1 MPHKHLIGQI
11 LLDKNPGV
19 LTVINKTEDVGTES
33 VFRTFPYEVL
43 AGPDDMDVTV
53 MSNDCEFKFNFGK
66 VYWNTRLNTEH
77 ERLIGKFREGETV
90 CDVMAGV
97 GPFAV
102 PSGKKNVFVWAND
115 LNPDSYEGLSW
126 AIKRNKV
133 DQFVHASCSDGQEF
147 IRSAT
152 KSLPTAKRSAV
163 LKPKRSRAITKP
175 KPVQGERVID
185 EPASFDHYVM
195 NLPAS
200 AVEFL
205 GAFRGTYSG
214 REREFQP
221 YTERKLPMVH
231 VYCFVPRRDT
241 ESEESQAVCDLVS
254 KHLGHLITLES
265 PDLEVWYVRLVSPK
279 KKMFCASFRLPPEVA
294 FGESENQA
302 A

>member
-1 MPHKHLIGQI
+1 
-11 LLDKNPGV
+11 LDKNPRIR
-19 LTVINKTEDVGTES
+19 TVINKTEDVGTES

-43 AGPDDMDVTV
+43 AGPADLDVTIS
-53 MSNDCEFKFNFGK
+53 SNGCEFKFNFGK
-66 VYWNTRLNTEH
+66 VYWNTRLEFEH
-77 ERLIGKFREGETV
+77 ERLISKFGEGETV

-102 PSGKKNVFVWAND
+102 PSGRKRVFVWAND

-133 DQFVHASCSDGQEF
+133 DQFVHASCSDGRDF

-152 KSLPTAKRSAV
+152 RRLSTAKRRAV
-163 LKPKRSRAITKP
+163 LKPKNSRARP
-175 KPVQGERVID
+175 KAESAQAERIFD

-205 GAFRGTYSG
+205 DAFRGTYVG

-221 YTERKLPMVH
+221 HTERKLPMIH
-231 VYCFVPRRDT
+231 VYCFVAKRDV
-241 ESEESQAVCDLVS
+241 EAEEDEAVCALVS
-254 KHLGHLITLES
+254 KHLGHPVTLDL
-265 PDLEVWYVRLVSPK
+265 PDVEVWYVRLVSPK

-294 FGESENQA
+294 FTEHDKQA

>member
-1 MPHKHLIGQI
+1 
-11 LLDKNPGV
+11 
-19 LTVINKTEDVGTES
+19 
-33 VFRTFPYEVL
+33 
-43 AGPDDMDVTV
+43 MDVTV

-66 VYWNTRLNTEH
+66 VYWNTRLSTEH
-77 ERLIGKFREGETV
+77 ECLISKFTEGETV

-115 LNPDSYEGLSW
+115 LNPDSFEGLSW

-133 DQFVHASCSDGQEF
+133 DRFVHASCSDGREF

-152 KSLPTAKRSAV
+152 KRLPTAKRKAV
-163 LKPKRSRAITKP
+163 LKSKRSRAATKA
-175 KPVQGERVID
+175 KTGQAERILD

-205 GAFRGTYSG
+205 DAFRGAYVG
-214 REREFQP
+214 REREFHP
-221 YTERKLPMVH
+221 HTERKLPLVH
-231 VYCFVPRRDT
+231 VYCFVPRMDL
-241 ESEESQAVCDLVS
+241 EVDEVKAVCELVS
-254 KHLGHLITLES
+254 KHLGHPITLEL
-265 PDLEVWYVRLVSPK
+265 PDIEIRYVRLVSPK

-294 FGESENQA
+294 FADYDNQA

>member
-1 MPHKHLIGQI
+1 
-11 LLDKNPGV
+11 LDKNPAIR
-19 LTVINKTEDVGTES
+19 TVINKTEDVGTES

-43 AGPDDMDVTV
+43 AGPADLDVTIS
-53 MSNDCEFKFNFGK
+53 SNGCEFKFNFGK
-66 VYWNTRLNTEH
+66 VYWNTRLEFEH

-97 GPFAV
+97 GPFAM
-102 PSGKKNVFVWAND
+102 PSGKKRVFVWAND

-133 DQFVHASCSDGQEF
+133 DQFVHASCSDGRDF

-152 KSLPTAKRSAV
+152 KKLPTAKRRAV
-163 LKPKRSRAITKP
+163 LKPKSSRTGP
-175 KPVQGERVID
+175 KAESAQVERIID

-205 GAFRGTYSG
+205 DAFRGTYVG

-221 YTERKLPMVH
+221 HTERKLPMIH
-231 VYCFVPRRDT
+231 VYCFVTKRDV
-241 ESEESQAVCDLVS
+241 EAEEDEAVCALVS
-254 KHLGHLITLES
+254 KHLGHPVTLDL
-265 PDLEVWYVRLVSPK
+265 PDVEVWYVRLVSPK

-294 FGESENQA
+294 FAEYNKQA
-302 A
+302 AAT

>member
-1 MPHKHLIGQI
+1 
-11 LLDKNPGV
+11 
-19 LTVINKTEDVGTES
+19 
-33 VFRTFPYEVL
+33 
-43 AGPDDMDVTV
+43 MDVTIS
-53 MSNDCEFKFNFGK
+53 SNNCEFKFNFGK
-66 VYWNTRLNTEH
+66 VYWNTRLEFEH
-77 ERLIGKFREGETV
+77 ARLISKFKDGESV

-133 DQFVHASCSDGQEF
+133 DQFVHASCSDGRAS

-152 KSLPTAKRSAV
+152 KRLPTAKRRV
-163 LKPKRSRAITKP
+163 ILKPKTPRAAAKVESMLATRIL
-175 KPVQGERVID
+175 E
-185 EPASFDHYVM
+185 EPASFDHYIM

-205 GAFRGTYSG
+205 DAFRGVYVA
-214 REREFQP
+214 REREFRP
-221 YTERKLPMVH
+221 HTERKLPMVH
-231 VYCFVPRRDT
+231 VYCFVRTMGT
-241 ESEESQAVCDLVS
+241 ETEEHHAVCELVS
-254 KHLGHLITLES
+254 QHLGHPITCASSDVEL
-265 PDLEVWYVRLVSPK
+265 WYVRLVSPK

-294 FGESENQA
+294 FAEHDNRA